1 MTMSIKKRLKKGGLL
16 IWAAVVPLAICLV
29 YSIFFLA
36 LGKILF
42 PLLDVAVWGIAV
54 FVVLGGLGYNLEL
67 NMVKGYYRSVV
78 GVGLLVTICSL
89 AVGVVLV
96 ALGFVGQVGLVL
108 ISILIL
114 SLCIIFSPDF
124 FGMDRVPFILR
135 LLLGGLIIGLVAA
148 LAVFLI

>member
-1 MTMSIKKRLKKGGLL
+1 MSIKERLKKRGLL

-29 YSIFFLA
+29 YSMFYLA
-36 LGKILF
+36 LGKVLSPI
-42 PLLDVAVWGIAV
+42 LDVAVWGIAV

-67 NMVKGYYRSVV
+67 NMVKGYYRSYV
-78 GVGLLVTICSL
+78 GVGLLVTICGL

-114 SLCIIFSPDF
+114 SLCIVFSPDF
-124 FGMDRVPFILR
+124 FGIDRLPFILR
-135 LLLGGLIIGLVAA
+135 LLLCGLIIGLLAA

>member
-1 MTMSIKKRLKKGGLL
+1 
-16 IWAAVVPLAICLV
+16 
-29 YSIFFLA
+29 
-36 LGKILF
+36 
-42 PLLDVAVWGIAV
+42 LDVAVWGIAV

>member
-1 MTMSIKKRLKKGGLL
+1 MSIIERMKKRGLL
-16 IWAAVVPLAICLV
+16 IWVAVVPLAICLI
-29 YSIFFLA
+29 YSIFYLA
-36 LGKILF
+36 LGGVLS
-42 PLLDVAVWGIAV
+42 PLLDIAVWGIAV

-135 LLLGGLIIGLVAA
+135 LLLGGLIIGLVVA

>member
-1 MTMSIKKRLKKGGLL
+1 MTMSIIERMKKRGLL
-16 IWAAVVPLAICLV
+16 IWVAVVPLAICLI
-29 YSIFFLA
+29 YSIFYLA
-36 LGKILF
+36 LGGVLS

-78 GVGLLVTICSL
+78 GVGLLVTICCL

-135 LLLGGLIIGLVAA
+135 LLLGGLIIGLVGA

>member
-1 MTMSIKKRLKKGGLL
+1 MSIKKWLKKRGLL

-36 LGKILF
+36 LGKVLS

-135 LLLGGLIIGLVAA
+135 LLLGGLIIGLVAS